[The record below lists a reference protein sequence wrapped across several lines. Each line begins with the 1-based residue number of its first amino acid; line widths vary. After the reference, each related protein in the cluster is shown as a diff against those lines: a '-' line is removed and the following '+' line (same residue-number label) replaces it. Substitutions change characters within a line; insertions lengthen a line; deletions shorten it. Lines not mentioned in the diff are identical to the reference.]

1 MADQSRIEELR
12 RRVQRDPASIAFA
25 QLAEE
30 CRRAGAFQEAIDI
43 CQTGLAIHPGYVS
56 ARVTLGR
63 ALFQLDHLDQAQAE
77 LERVLSV
84 APENLAAIRGL
95 AQIHQRRGAVDDALA
110 QYRVALSLA
119 PNDPELEQAVNHL
132 SRDGER
138 SPAPALYL
146 APTPVR
152 TESTDAAGDRD
163 RAMRTITALEHW
175 LAAIHVPRSDHSA

>member
-77 LERVLSV
+77 LENIGR
-84 APENLAAIRGL
+84 
-95 AQIHQRRGAVDDALA
+95 
-110 QYRVALSLA
+110 
-119 PNDPELEQAVNHL
+119 
-132 SRDGER
+132 
-138 SPAPALYL
+138 
-146 APTPVR
+146 
-152 TESTDAAGDRD
+152 
-163 RAMRTITALEHW
+163 ALEREFPAENRGKG
-175 LAAIHVPRSDHSA
+175 LRVVASSPIPGNGAS